1 MPTLFDEYA
10 KDSLFTMLKGEPGV
24 RKSTQALSYPLPQ
37 FWLSWD
43 RKMNS
48 LLLPAKQWGI
58 NVADISYEDYRD
70 WNAAEKKIKQLQTV
84 CNYKTIIA
92 DSITSCGDSIMNQAK
107 RLKSGG
113 TRKSGA
119 QAGKLVAGIEVNEL
133 EDYNAEAA
141 ALLDMIS
148 ILKDIHEYHGV
159 HVILI
164 AHVIQAEYRNT
175 TNNQTHVSRQI
186 VTAAK
191 KVAAKV
197 PAYCEEVY
205 HFNIDRGFEAGGEG
219 SYALLTEHTG
229 DDFARTS
236 LPLPKKIIFG
246 NEQLYGRYI
255 KPAMDELKKHKP
267 ETKPQPTV
275 PQTETEGW

>member
-1 MPTLFDEYA
+1 
-10 KDSLFTMLKGEPGV
+10 
-24 RKSTQALSYPLPQ
+24 
-37 FWLSWD
+37 
-43 RKMNS
+43 MNG
-48 LLLPAKQWGI
+48 LLLPAKHWGI
-58 NVADISYEDYRD
+58 NPSDINYEDYQD
-70 WNAAEKKIKQLQTV
+70 WNKAEKKLKQLQTS
-84 CNYKTIIA
+84 CNYRTLIA
-92 DSITSCGDSIMNQAK
+92 DSITSCGDSIMSQAK

-113 TRKSGA
+113 VRKSGA
-119 QAGKLVAGIEVNEL
+119 QSGKLVAGIEVNEL

-175 TNNQTHVSRQI
+175 TNNTTHVSRQI

-205 HFNIDRGFEAGGEG
+205 HFNIDRGFDVGGEG

-236 LPLPKKIIFG
+236 LPLPKKIVFS
-246 NEQLYGRYI
+246 NEQLYGRFI
-255 KPAMDELKKHKP
+255 QPAMTELKKFKP
-267 ETKPQPTV
+267 ETKPNPTV
-275 PQTETEGW
+275 PLTEKEGW